1 MRGDRGAVSG
11 YDAFMSYSHAH
22 DGRLAPLFQREVERF
37 AKRWNQSRAL
47 RVFRDDANLVASAA
61 LWPSIVAAMSSSR
74 WFVLMASPDAARS
87 PWVDAEVA
95 WWLENRSID
104 TLLIVVTAGDVVWGP
119 GGVDRTA
126 STALPPSLVAAL
138 RVEPRWVDLR
148 ALVTAEEIDW
158 ADPRLRDRVADVAGA
173 IHGVSKDAVVGEHV
187 RQHRRT
193 MRLAR
198 GGATALAV
206 LLVAALVAAVVAVWQ
221 GTEAT
226 QQARIATARQLAAT
240 ALSEVDN
247 QLDLA
252 QLLAVEAHRMNP
264 DDPQTRAALFQTFAA
279 SPYLKR
285 HQQLGR
291 PVSAVG
297 SGQSVA
303 VAGTAD
309 GHLVRWDVRDD
320 GTTSAQVGE
329 RAVTAVAASDDG
341 RVIAAA
347 DGTAVVLW
355 RGDDVKPEQVFEGPA
370 SRVAVS
376 PSGKTVAVAGGSAPF
391 DDGPL
396 PLVVIDGTT
405 GAELRRTT
413 VPFAPGHLALPDD
426 KTLMMNTGADSWR
439 RLAVADFRQT
449 DESENDIRTPAAFFC
464 CGYSRNGAY
473 FAWAKYADFRVQP
486 QSNTP
491 AHGVIAGSSIPIE
504 QPEEFA
510 VSDDGTMLAAAGG
523 EVLYVQGDFRRQIP
537 QRLPGAGRVTGL
549 AFLDPDRLVS
559 GSGSALILWDLTQ
572 VSRAP
577 AGPPSD
583 APDSSNAGPPPRVA
597 VSPDGRWVASAGEGE
612 DVLVRDVA
620 EQRDLPVQH
629 AVPNALPVWSA
640 DSGTLMLLGDDGGH
654 DATLWSEGGAYRG
667 WKREAG
673 GRVFAAAA
681 SPDGKSLVLVGEAGV
696 VERDPDDGRVRLHV
710 PVEGL
715 PEDSGSD
722 RQWTAAVRPDARFA
736 AVIDGNGSV
745 RVIDVEAEESR
756 ALPRAGA
763 VSVAYGPD
771 HLVVRHE
778 DSGIEV
784 WNGDATELLRVEA
797 ADASYQR
804 AMAVVGDH
812 GLLARI
818 TAQGT
823 VVLSDVATGE
833 PLGTV
838 ALPMPERST
847 GAPPWGSTTVV
858 ASGRGLATATSSG
871 AVVRWE
877 LDPARWRD
885 SACATAGRDLTADE
899 WRGYVDLDPPE
910 NLDCSR

>member
-1 MRGDRGAVSG
+1 MRGDRGAVAG

-61 LWPSIVAAMSSSR
+61 LWPSIVAAMSASR

-95 WWLENRSID
+95 WWLEHRSVD

-119 GGVDRTA
+119 GGVDRAA

-138 RVEPRWVDLR
+138 AVEPRWVDLR
-148 ALVTAEEIDW
+148 ALDTAEEVDW
-158 ADPRLRDRVADVAGA
+158 ADPRLQDRVADVAGA
-173 IHGVSKDAVVGEHV
+173 IRGVSKDAVVGEHV

-206 LLVAALVAAVVAVWQ
+206 LLVAALVAAAVAVWQ
-221 GTEAT
+221 NREAT
-226 QQARIATARQLAAT
+226 RQARIATARQLAAT
-240 ALSEVDN
+240 AVSEVDN

-252 QLLAVEAHRMNP
+252 QLLAVEAHRMSP
-264 DDPQTRAALFQTFAA
+264 DDPQTRAALFQVFAA

-285 HQQLGR
+285 HQQVGR

-297 SGQSVA
+297 GGRSVA

-309 GHLVRWDVRDD
+309 GHLVRWDVRADR
-320 GTTSAQVGE
+320 TASTAVGE

-341 RVIAAA
+341 GVIAAA
-347 DGTAVVLW
+347 DGSAVVLW
-355 RGDDVKPEQVFEGPA
+355 RGDDGEPEQVFEGAA
-370 SRVAVS
+370 SGVAVS
-376 PSGKTVAVAGGSAPF
+376 PSGKTVAVVGGDAPF

-396 PLVVIDGTT
+396 PLVVVDGAT

-413 VPFAPGHLALPDD
+413 LPSAPGHLALPDD
-426 KTLMMNTGADSWR
+426 KTLMISTGAGSWQR
-439 RLAVADFRQT
+439 RAVADFRSLG
-449 DESENDIRTPAAFFC
+449 ESETGAGTPAAFYC

-473 FAWAKYADFRVQP
+473 FAWSKFADFHVHP
-486 QSNTP
+486 QSTTP
-491 AHGVIAGSSIPIE
+491 DSGVLAGSSLPIE
-504 QPEEFA
+504 EPEEFA
-510 VSDDGTMLAAAGG
+510 VSNDGRMLAAAGG

-549 AFLDPDRLVS
+549 VFLDAERLVS

-572 VSRAP
+572 VSRAL
-577 AGPPSD
+577 AGPPSA

-597 VSPDGRWVASAGEGE
+597 LSPDGRWVASAGEGE

-640 DSGTLMLLGDDGGH
+640 DSRTLVLLGDDGGH
-654 DATLWSEGGAYRG
+654 DATLWSDGGAYRG
-667 WKREAG
+667 WPRQVG

-681 SPDGKSLVLVGEAGV
+681 SPDGRSLVSVGEAGV
-696 VERDPDDGRVRLHV
+696 VERDPADGDVRVHV

-715 PEDSGSD
+715 AEGGGSE
-722 RQWTAAVRPDARFA
+722 RQWTASVRPDAGFA

-745 RVIDVEAEESR
+745 HVVDVEAEESR
-756 ALPRAGA
+756 VLPRAGA
-763 VSVAYGPD
+763 NAVAYGPN
-771 HLVVRHE
+771 HLVVQYE

-784 WNGDATELLRVEA
+784 WNADASERLRVEA
-797 ADASYQR
+797 ADAGYQR
-804 AMAVVGDH
+804 AMAVVAEH

-823 VVLSDVATGE
+823 VVLSDVATGG
-833 PLGTV
+833 PLGVV
-838 ALPMPERST
+838 ALPMPERSA

-858 ASGRGLATATSSG
+858 AGGRGLATATSSG
-871 AVVRWE
+871 AVIRWE
-877 LDPARWRD
+877 TDPARWRD

-910 NLDCSR
+910 VLDCAR